1 MDLSNHFYIMNRIM
15 QSVLD
20 AEYVIDGV
28 KMELSPRE
36 ILDDAVGKSAWNAD
50 ALKVEPVVDETVDP
64 DPAGVMPELQV
75 AENLILGSLP
85 DVSESRKI
93 PSFCADSMT
102 CAEIAKALTE
112 VIWREGHFRSGDL
125 EVSISGGQYG
135 GVLLL
140 CGGGLRLS
148 GYARCASGGV

>member
-1 MDLSNHFYIMNRIM
+1 MNRIM

-20 AEYVIDGV
+20 AEYVIYGV

-36 ILDDAVGKSAWNAD
+36 ILDDAVGKSRRNAD

-64 DPAGVMPELQV
+64 DPAGVMPEPQV

-102 CAEIAKALTE
+102 CAEIA
-112 VIWREGHFRSGDL
+112 
-125 EVSISGGQYG
+125 
-135 GVLLL
+135 
-140 CGGGLRLS
+140 
-148 GYARCASGGV
+148 